1 MAGNRRSIAATVAA
15 LAAVLVLAV
24 VGAGCGDVRDSTPNM
39 ANGKALFVAKCGS
52 CHVLARADTKGVTGP
67 DLDAAFAQSLADGLK
82 RSTVKGVV
90 HKQIL
95 YPDITGVMPAKIV
108 KGQDA
113 KDVAAYVAYAV
124 ARPGKD
130 SGTLANAVAGVEK
143 KTAVERNGRLEI
155 DADPNGQLAYLVST
169 AAATPGPLL
178 LSSKNAST
186 TPHDIAIQGPGVD
199 DKGEIVSN
207 GGISKVNVK
216 LGRGTYDFFCTVPGH
231 RQAGMEGTIT
241 VK

>member
-1 MAGNRRSIAATVAA
+1 MAGKRRSTATAGAA
-15 LAAVLVLAV
+15 LAVVLALV
-24 VGAGCGDVRDSTPNM
+24 VAGAGCGDVRDSEPNM
-39 ANGKALFVAKCGS
+39 VNGKALFVTKCGA
-52 CHVLARADTKGVTGP
+52 CHVLERAGTKGVTGP
-67 DLDAAFAQSLADGLK
+67 DLDSAFAQSLADGLK

-108 KGQDA
+108 DGQA
-113 KDVAAYVAYAV
+113 ARDVAAYVAFAV

-143 KTAVERNGRLEI
+143 KTAVERNGRLQI
-155 DADPNGQLAYLVST
+155 DADPNGQLAYLVSA

-178 LSSKNAST
+178 LSSKNASA

-207 GGISKVNVK
+207 GGISKVNVTLK
-216 LGRGTYDFFCTVPGH
+216 RGSYQFFCTVPGH

>member
-1 MAGNRRSIAATVAA
+1 MAARRRSRAAAGAAFAALLA
-15 LAAVLVLAV
+15 LAAA
-24 VGAGCGDVRDSTPNM
+24 GAGCGDVKDSTPNM
-39 ANGKALFVAKCGS
+39 LNGKALFVAKCGS
-52 CHVLARADTKGVTGP
+52 CHVLDRAATKGTTGP
-67 DLDAAFAQSLADGLK
+67 DLDAAFRQSLADGLK
-82 RSTVKGVV
+82 RSTVEGVT

-95 YPDITGVMPAKIV
+95 HPDITGVMPAGLV

-130 SGTLANAVAGVEK
+130 SGTLANAVAGVQK
-143 KTAVERNGRLEI
+143 QTAVERNGRLEI
-155 DADPNGQLAYLVST
+155 DADPNGQLAYLVSSAKAT
-169 AAATPGPLL
+169 AGPLL
-178 LSSKNAST
+178 LSSKNASA

-207 GGISKVNVK
+207 GGISKVSVK

-231 RQAGMEGTIT
+231 RQAGMQGQIT
-241 VK
+241 VR